1 MRKLFK
7 SLQAKYMLIICV
19 ALILFQAVYLGSA
32 ILFTS
37 ITQEMDA
44 PVPDFTEVERSWHA
58 AAKALDGD
66 LQQAVQQLYESWS
79 VKYPEAAMFWVNGE
93 GELQSSW
100 NMERELPTYWTSLNT
115 AQFIKS
121 SYGNDPFTVVA
132 FVTEEQQGFVVIELP
147 RQLFRAPINNLYD
160 NYGYLIIITII
171 VILIFFIVISYMFF
185 RSIRKRLLA
194 LQEAMNIRD
203 VDSLPIA
210 IEISKP
216 DEIGQLEQAFNHMV
230 IELKQSRAREVED
243 EQVRRQLIANL
254 SHDIRTPLTKIR
266 ANAYT
271 LSRHELPTEVATTAN
286 ALEVSIRQLDELVDN
301 LLAYTLLIGDRYRM
315 ELTTVAMPRFLREQA
330 AAWYA
335 VFEQQGFVFEVKL
348 EEMREPNWHI
358 DRSWMKRI
366 LDNLLQNVLR
376 HASQG
381 KYVAIESVSCED
393 YDAIRIID
401 RGTGMS
407 GMADQQW
414 DQAGGVQQVGQSQHV
429 GPAGGAQQVGQAQ
442 PQQAQGQPSLH
453 DGAGSG
459 IGLSIVDM
467 MIKGMGLSW
476 TTEHNPPYFIV
487 EIRKQ
492 HR

>member
-1 MRKLFK
+1 MKRLFK

-19 ALILFQAVYLGSA
+19 ALILFQAVYIGSA

-37 ITQEMDA
+37 ITKEMESQT
-44 PVPDFTEVERSWHA
+44 PDFTEVERAWHT
-58 AAKALDGD
+58 AAKNLDGN
-66 LQQAVQQLYESWS
+66 LQQEVQQLYESWS
-79 VKYPEAAMFWVNGE
+79 VNYPEAAMFWVNGE
-93 GELQSSW
+93 GALQSKW
-100 NMERELPTYWTSLNT
+100 NIERELPSYWSSLYT
-115 AQFIKS
+115 AQYIKS
-121 SYGNDPFTVVA
+121 SYGNDPFTVIA
-132 FVTEEQQGFVVIELP
+132 FVSEEQNGFVAIELP
-147 RQLFRAPINNLYD
+147 RQLFSSPINNLYD
-160 NYGYLIIITII
+160 NYGNWIIITII
-171 VILIFFIVISYMFF
+171 VILLFFIIISYMFF
-185 RSIRKRLLA
+185 RNIRKRLLN

-210 IEISKP
+210 IEISKQ

-230 IELKQSRAREVED
+230 NELKQSRAREVED

-271 LSRHELPTEVATTAN
+271 LSKHELPSEVTAAAH
-286 ALEVSIRQLDELVDN
+286 ALEGSIRQLDELVDN

-348 EEMREPNWHI
+348 EEMGESDWHI

-381 KYVAIESVSCED
+381 KYVALETISCED

-401 RGTGMS
+401 RGTGMQS
-407 GMADQQW
+407 ISN
-414 DQAGGVQQVGQSQHV
+414 GQDEHRNLAETTQE
-429 GPAGGAQQVGQAQ
+429 AREAQSTLHS
-442 PQQAQGQPSLH
+442 QQASSH
-453 DGAGSG
+453 AAGSG

-476 TTEHNPPYFIV
+476 STAHKPPYFIV
-487 EIRKQ
+487 EIRKS
-492 HR
+492 R